1 MSLEEILSSKGR
13 IKVLKVLAERGELN
27 ISDIT
32 RRASLNHATTSS
44 HLKRLCELGIVEE
57 KRFGRIRIF
66 RLKRED
72 PRAWAIQTLFDSFK
86 KGMKN

>member
-1 MSLEEILSSKGR
+1 MSLEDILSSKGR
-13 IKVLKVLAERGELN
+13 IKVLRVLAEKGELN

-32 RRASLNHATTSS
+32 RRANLNHATTSS
-44 HLKRLCELGIVEE
+44 HLRSLCELGIVEE

-72 PRAWAIQTLFDSFK
+72 PRAWAIQTLFDSFRRSAK
-86 KGMKN
+86 T

>member
-1 MSLEEILSSKGR
+1 MSLEDILSSKGR
-13 IKVLKVLAERGELN
+13 IKVLKVLAEKGELN

-32 RRASLNHATTSS
+32 RRANLNHATASS
-44 HLKRLCELGIVEE
+44 HLRSLCELGIVEE

-72 PRAWAIQTLFDSFK
+72 PRAWAIQTLFDSFRRSVK
-86 KGMKN
+86 T

>member
-27 ISDIT
+27 ISEIT
-32 RRASLNHATTSS
+32 RRANLNHATTSS

-66 RLKRED
+66 RLKKED

-86 KGMKN
+86 RGIKA